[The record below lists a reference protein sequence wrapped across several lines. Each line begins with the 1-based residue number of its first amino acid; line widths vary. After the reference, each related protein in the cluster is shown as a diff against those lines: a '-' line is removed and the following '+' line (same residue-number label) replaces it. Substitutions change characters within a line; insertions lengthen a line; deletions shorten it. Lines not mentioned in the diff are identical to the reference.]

1 MPMFNK
7 TPIEFTNERL
17 EAFDKSWIKKKLS
30 NGITCIHVPV
40 TSDDSFYIGAMIKS
54 GSRFE
59 TKSKIGL
66 AHFLEHMMFR
76 GSKSFP
82 QFTQLAEA
90 FEWLGGD
97 WNAATGYDHT
107 EYWYTG
113 MVNTG
118 PEIIQLFAEFLHN
131 PRFNDIEVE
140 RHIVTRELEGETNDH
155 GHSTDL
161 DYHISTLIWPDTSI
175 AQPILGDKQSI
186 LGFTIKDLQKFRTSY
201 YRPEDMSICIV
212 GGTGGE
218 LFSQLAESF
227 SNYGNDFPDKTAL
240 KLKPLPKFTG
250 PAVKWIEHSDN
261 EYEILV
267 SFLSEGE
274 WSKKAPIYHM
284 ISRILTDGFCSRLC
298 RSIREEMGLVYSI
311 DASASLGPDRGT
323 LDIHASCSQDQLDR
337 YMNELLKQLNQ
348 LATEG
353 ARPDEVQRVIQ
364 RSLVDVEMAILDP
377 EAVAARFNWSTLNN
391 KPCSW
396 VELRAEIQRISP
408 VDVQK
413 ISAELFR
420 QENIAVALLGPAD
433 KDIEKRALKS
443 IRTALN

>member
-1 MPMFNK
+1 MFSK
-7 TPIEFTNERL
+7 TPIQFTNKRL
-17 EAFDKSWIKKKLS
+17 EAFDISWTKTKLA

-59 TKSKIGL
+59 SKTKIGL

-97 WNAATGYDHT
+97 WNAATGHDHT

-118 PEIIQLFAEFLHN
+118 PDIIKLFAEFLHN

-140 RHIVTRELEGETNDH
+140 RHIVIRELEGETNDH

-161 DYHISTLIWPDTSI
+161 DYHISTLIWPDSSI
-175 AQPILGDKQSI
+175 AQPILGDKESI
-186 LGFTIKDLQKFRTSY
+186 MSFTTKDLHKFRSSH
-201 YRPEDMSICIV
+201 YRPENMSICIV
-212 GGTGGE
+212 GGTGNE
-218 LFSQLAESF
+218 LLSQLAESF
-227 SNYGNDFPDKTAL
+227 SEYGKDFPEKPASKHKAL
-240 KLKPLPKFTG
+240 PQFEG
-250 PAVKWIEHSDN
+250 PAVKWVEHSDN

-267 SFLSEGE
+267 SFPCEGE
-274 WSKKAPIYHM
+274 WSKKAHIYHL
-284 ISRILTDGFCSRLC
+284 IARILTDGFCSRLC

-311 DASASLGPDRGT
+311 DATASLGPDRGT

-337 YMNELLKQLNQ
+337 YINELLKQLQQ
-348 LATEG
+348 LATNG
-353 ARPDEVQRVIQ
+353 AHADEVQRVIQ
-364 RSLVDVEMAILDP
+364 RSVVDVEMAILDP
-377 EAVAARFNWSTLNN
+377 EAVAGKFNWSILNN
-391 KPCSW
+391 RSCSW
-396 VELRAEIQRISP
+396 AELRNEIQNISP
-408 VDVQK
+408 SDVLAV
-413 ISAELFR
+413 SGELFR
-420 QENIAVALLGPAD
+420 QRNTAIALLGPSD
-433 KDIEKRALKS
+433 KEIEKRVLKS
-443 IRTALN
+443 IRSVLQ